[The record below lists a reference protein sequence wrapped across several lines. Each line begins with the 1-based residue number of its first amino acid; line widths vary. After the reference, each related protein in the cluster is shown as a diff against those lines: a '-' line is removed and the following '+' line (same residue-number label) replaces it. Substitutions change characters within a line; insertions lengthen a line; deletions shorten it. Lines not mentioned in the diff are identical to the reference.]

1 MRIAIDP
8 AACDGLG
15 MCAHLAP
22 EVIEVDP
29 WGYPVV
35 ASDELKGV
43 AAEQA
48 RRAIRGCPRRAL
60 YATA

>member
-1 MRIAIDP
+1 MRLAIDP

-22 EVIEVDP
+22 EVIDLDP

-35 ASDELKGV
+35 PAEDLEGV
-43 AAEQA
+43 CADQA

-60 YATA
+60 YASA

>member
-22 EVIEVDP
+22 EVIETDP
-29 WGYPVV
+29 WGYPVL
-35 ASDELKGV
+35 SDLEIEGS
-43 AAEQA
+43 AADQA
-48 RRAIRGCPRRAL
+48 QRAIRGCPRRAL